1 MEFVGIG
8 KIPSKE
14 AADEMGV
21 PHRHAKR
28 IRRGAEK
35 GGIKGMVYRSLEGF
49 QKSGQTRRIHGIVLA
64 LSRGHYKG
72 IDDTHFTRPLGCARE
87 FAQKLCSHIAQ
98 IEMVD
103 NVL

>member
-14 AADEMGV
+14 AAEEMDV

-49 QKSGQTRRIHGIVLA
+49 QKSGQTRRIHGMVLA
-64 LSRGHYKG
+64 LSRRHYKG
-72 IDDTHFTRPLGCARE
+72 FDDTYLARALGCTRQFARK
-87 FAQKLCSHIAQ
+87 FCSHIA
-98 IEMVD
+98 
-103 NVL
+103 